1 MRKFLARAGA
11 SIGTSTPRD
20 IKLSAGTEKEHVIK
34 VAVGERGKFHQ
45 AVRDASEMLRIALKE
60 RMPDAPIIAA
70 LLKLLDGR
78 AIPEPIPS
86 SYGADELETVI
97 RHFAPHATTAAE
109 AAAAAAADPD
119 DSALKTAAKL
129 AQARSDKIKA
139 PDYICAD
146 KLRSEWSKFKFE
158 VLKNKRGVGYRGA
171 SSLHRFDRS
180 IDARARCTGIKNP
193 CAGARAAH
201 AARSLA
207 CSSHRLRPARRA
219 RAPPHA
225 RPCGGCGRVVCA
237 RACANG
243 ARMPTA
249 DAPAFRAITRS
260 MSPPS
265 LAEASTAQSP
275 TRPATWATP
284 R

>member
-1 MRKFLARAGA
+1 M
-11 SIGTSTPRD
+11 
-20 IKLSAGTEKEHVIK
+20 IK
-34 VAVGERGKFHQ
+34 VTVGERDKFYQ

-97 RHFAPHATTAAE
+97 RHFAPHATAAE

-119 DSALKTAAKL
+119 DDAPKTAAKL

-171 SSLHRFDRS
+171 SSLHRFDRC
-180 IDARARCTGIKNP
+180 ARAVHGDKNP

-207 CSSHRLRPARRA
+207 CSSHRLRPARR
-219 RAPPHA
+219 
-225 RPCGGCGRVVCA
+225 
-237 RACANG
+237 
-243 ARMPTA
+243 
-249 DAPAFRAITRS
+249 
-260 MSPPS
+260 S
-265 LAEASTAQSP
+265 LARSSHRLRPARRAP
-275 TRPATWATP
+275 TRPVVSIAVIVVIVVVIP
-284 R
+284 I